1 MNFCKYDPRS
11 LDRLSDHY
19 GLVFVWKSMIGMTW
33 LTKWQVDIMASGE
46 KDLVPNFSSNKM
58 KQNYIRIF

>member
-19 GLVFVWKSMIGMTW
+19 GLVFVWKSMIGF
-33 LTKWQVDIMASGE
+33 LDGVD
-46 KDLVPNFSSNKM
+46 KM
-58 KQNYIRIF
+58 PS